1 MTINTGSTLGSQS
14 TIPYSQSSDYALNQ
28 VLMFDTTLN
37 AFVNTALPTGGTTG
51 EINTGSNLG
60 AGAGVFKDKLGTDL
74 RFKSIVSGSGI
85 AVSSDA
91 DEIFIAA
98 TNTATGDITGGV
110 NTGTG
115 AHVFRDKDSANLRF
129 RSLTAGTNITLTQ
142 NADDIEIVAS
152 TNALTLNGIADTG
165 YAKTTNN
172 LSDLT
177 DVAAART
184 NLGILS
190 TVEYDNRYV
199 KLDTNYLPTLDNTVI
214 LGDTT
219 KRFHTIYA
227 REFRG
232 FLVGTATAAQSL
244 EGFDQND
251 YLEKA
256 GGTMSGDLTLAGAPT
271 SNLHAA
277 TKLYVDTAVA
287 GVVDAAPAALDTL
300 NELAAALGDD
310 PNFATTLSTSIG
322 NKVAIDGDTMT
333 GFLTLSGNPTSSLHA
348 ATKAYVDNNDALKLT
363 IANNL
368 SDLADVPTA
377 RTNLG
382 LGTAALTAS
391 TDYLAAG
398 STTTDIPEGTNLYFT
413 NARADARVTA
423 GIAAATTDDIAEGS
437 TNLYFTNTRADT
449 RADARIAVAELSDL
463 SNVNNAVPS
472 DGQVLTWDNANG
484 YWKPVS
490 LASTANVTV
499 SDNAPVAPLDGDLW
513 WESDIGALRIYYNDG
528 SSSQWVDASP
538 GGSGG
543 GANVTVSDTAPTAPS
558 SGDLWWQSDIGV
570 LQLYYNDGSSSQWVD
585 ASPNAMFLASSYYTK
600 TETDARFA
608 NVLGTGANLADIQ
621 DPAIARTN
629 LGLGTAATADAGD
642 FADTTLSNITN
653 AATAR
658 TNIGAIGISD
668 GDGRYVRLDVN
679 YAPTTDNL
687 IVLGDTTQRFN
698 TIYSRV
704 FHGELDGTFSSSMST
719 DDLAEGSSNLYYTDT
734 RVDAR
739 IALQIGASLDLS
751 SKTTDDLAE
760 GLTNLYYTDGRFDTR
775 LATKTTDNLVEG
787 SGNLY
792 YTDTRAD
799 ARVAIGIANLVD
811 SAPATLD
818 TLNELAAALGDDPNF
833 ATTVTN
839 SIATKLAITDFT
851 TTLNTN
857 SIGELSDVDITL
869 VAPTAGQVLAWDS
882 ITSQFS
888 PVTIQGYDTS
898 DFNTDFATKTTT
910 DLTEGANL
918 YYTDG
923 RFDTRLAS
931 KSTDDVAEGT
941 NLYYTD
947 TRVDTRIG
955 TLSID
960 ALSDVDT
967 VSSLPTANQVLTWDN
982 ANSLWVPADAPG
994 AAGGE
999 TNDGANVGA
1008 GGVGVFDGKV
1018 GTTLN
1023 FKNIISSNYN
1033 LTITDD
1039 TVLDNIDIDFSM
1051 SPTFENTDTTSVTLK
1066 TIPNGSTPVTGTY
1079 FTMVNYPT
1087 TGNTGYKW
1095 TQAHEVDGDLVWSY
1109 REINDAG
1116 TNTSSSVTFLRMDPN
1131 PTGSPTGGPY
1141 IAVGSPTIPVVL
1153 SNLVYPTAD
1162 GSANDVLTT
1171 NGAGTL
1177 SWSAPYTNTDVD
1189 THLNQSNPTAGYVL
1203 SWNGTDYAW
1212 VDNAGYTNTD
1222 VDTHLNQSNP
1232 TAGYVLSWDGADY
1245 AWVSNGT
1252 ASEVN
1257 DLTSAVTWANVPD
1270 VNITQ
1275 SSVTQHQAA
1284 LQITESQITD
1294 LAHYADSD
1302 VDAHLNT
1309 STATANQILSWN
1321 GSDYAWVADSGIT
1334 TFNLAGNTGTG
1345 TVDVGGGDSLVVLG
1359 TTGQINSSIAANYV
1373 SLSLDPNINSIQSIA
1388 FEGSTDD
1395 ANEITLTSDDPAAD
1409 RTVTLADLSGY
1420 VALFDVAPTA
1430 TITATPAEL
1439 NYMDGVTSNV
1449 QTQLDSKAS
1458 ASSPTFSSAAT
1469 FNGNAIFNTG
1479 VEEAFDT
1486 LTGSTG
1492 TVTHD
1497 CNNGHIFYHTTPSA
1511 NWTANFTNLGLTAE
1525 YATTLTVVINQGATA
1540 YIPTAVQIG
1549 GVAQTLNWQGG
1560 IQPTGTDNGIDVVS
1574 FSILNDGGTY
1584 VVLGQLVDFT

>member
-110 NTGTG
+110 NTGAG

-172 LSDLT
+172 LSDLA
-177 DVAAART
+177 DAADART

-190 TVEYDNRYV
+190 TTEYDNRYV
-199 KLDTNYLPTLDNTVI
+199 KLDTNYLPTVDNTVV

-413 NARADARVTA
+413 NTRADARVTA
-423 GIAAATTDDIAEGS
+423 GIAAATTDDIAEGL

-499 SDNAPVAPLDGDLW
+499 SDNPPVAPLDGDLW

-543 GANVTVSDTAPTAPS
+543 GANVTVSDTAPTTPS

-585 ASPNAMFLASSYYTK
+585 ASPNAMFLASAYYTK

-621 DPAIARTN
+621 DPAAARTN

-760 GLTNLYYTDGRFDTR
+760 G
-775 LATKTTDNLVEG
+775 
-787 SGNLY
+787 SSNLY

-833 ATTVTN
+833 ATTITT
-839 SIATKLAITDFT
+839 ALAGKEPTI
-851 TTLNTN
+851 
-857 SIGELSDVDITL
+857 
-869 VAPTAGQVLAWDS
+869 TAGTTAQYYRGDKTFQAL
-882 ITSQFS
+882 
-888 PVTIQGYDTS
+888 DT
-898 DFNTDFATKTTT
+898 DAVV
-910 DLTEGANL
+910 EA
-918 YYTDG
+918 
-923 RFDTRLAS
+923 
-931 KSTDDVAEGT
+931 T

-947 TRVDTRIG
+947 TRANTAFDTRLTTKTTDDLAEGSSNLYYTNTRVDTQVG
-955 TLSID
+955 TLSINT
-960 ALSDVDT
+960 LSDVDT

-982 ANSLWVPADAPG
+982 ANSLWIPADAPG

-999 TNDGANVGA
+999 TNDGANVGS
-1008 GGVGVFDGKV
+1008 GGVGVFDSKV

-1039 TVLDNIDIDFSM
+1039 TVLNNIDIDFSM
-1051 SPTFENTDTTSVTLK
+1051 SPVFENTDTTNFTLK
-1066 TIPNGSTPVTGTY
+1066 TTPNGSTPVTGTY

-1095 TQAHEVDGDLVWSY
+1095 SQAHEGDGDLVWSY

-1131 PTGSPTGGPY
+1131 ATGSPTGGPY
-1141 IAVGSPTIPVVL
+1141 ISVGSPTIPVVL

-1212 VDNAGYTNTD
+1212 VDNAGYTNSD
-1222 VDTHLNQSNP
+1222 VDAHLNQSNP
-1232 TAGYVLSWDGADY
+1232 TAGYL
-1245 AWVSNGT
+1245 
-1252 ASEVN
+1252 
-1257 DLTSAVTWANVPD
+1257 
-1270 VNITQ
+1270 
-1275 SSVTQHQAA
+1275 
-1284 LQITESQITD
+1284 
-1294 LAHYADSD
+1294 
-1302 VDAHLNT
+1302 
-1309 STATANQILSWN
+1309 LSWN

-1395 ANEITLTSDDPAAD
+1395 ANEITLTSDDPAAN

-1497 CNNGHIFYHTTPSA
+1497 CDNGHIFYHTTPSA